1 MGGMINVI
9 TLQFEIQQQS
19 LKRTDHEFLVN
30 KSKNIIRAYFKFS
43 GELWEENSEKYVI
56 FKDSWNNKTRIH
68 LDENSCK
75 IPDNVLEGDFFKL
88 AIYAGDRITT
98 NYIIV
103 PLSNTIS
110 PQKSNTPISEN
121 INIFNSIFESLRK
134 KYDNLVLEDN
144 KLYCYSQGEILKIL
158 SFEDLIL
165 NNYYTKNYID
175 NELSKKYDDFNYDN
189 GSIICFSNGEVKKRV
204 PILSVENYYSKAEID
219 EKINEI
225 NNKLKDCIVD
235 GEITSDN
242 EGIYLIFN

>member
-1 MGGMINVI
+1 M
-9 TLQFEIQQQS
+9 
-19 LKRTDHEFLVN
+19 
-30 KSKNIIRAYFKFS
+30 
-43 GELWEENSEKYVI
+43 
-56 FKDSWNNKTRIH
+56 
-68 LDENSCK
+68 
-75 IPDNVLEGDFFKL
+75 
-88 AIYAGDRITT
+88 
-98 NYIIV
+98 
-103 PLSNTIS
+103 
-110 PQKSNTPISEN
+110 
-121 INIFNSIFESLRK
+121 
-134 KYDNLVLEDN
+134 
-144 KLYCYSQGEILKIL
+144 KIL